1 MCGST
6 VIVTNQ
12 LASHRDDR
20 KFIYEWHYDLYCST
34 ISPEIAPSR
43 EGHNS
48 RRWIEIP
55 VAARIQKADI
65 SIENSYISEEDRW
78 DAKLFHRAVADLY
91 SVINDIDLINFNGSL
106 VSRVNTDTKLRG
118 CTPAITERYLRHL
131 RLIKSF

>member
-20 KFIYEWHYDLYCST
+20 KFIYEWHYDIYST

-65 SIENSYISEEDRW
+65 SIENSYISEEDRR

-106 VSRVNTDTKLRG
+106 VSRVNTKLRG
-118 CTPAITERYLRHL
+118 CTPAIIVRYLRHL